1 MKINK
6 GIVKNINKKLIA
18 SLLAVSLT
26 TSLTGCD
33 EQLNVGRYDWLEYQK
48 DDSGMMVCNDVMV
61 YDRIRH
67 TKVVTFEFDG
77 NKATYLAYFVSY
89 NNGRD
94 NQKDVYY
101 NVFGGQVLYI
111 KQDKETKL
119 KILEENDLTDYLVSY
134 NKVQSTYTE
143 QELKDILNQ
152 IKEDYKE
159 EKDKQLVIGD

>member
-6 GIVKNINKKLIA
+6 GTVKNINKKLIA
-18 SLLAVSLT
+18 GLLAVSLT
-26 TSLTGCD
+26 TTLSGCD
-33 EQLNVGRYDWLEYQK
+33 ERANVGHYSWLEYEK
-48 DDSGMMVCNDVMV
+48 DDSGMLVCKDVMV
-61 YDRIRH
+61 YDSIRQ

-77 NKATYLAYFVSY
+77 KRATYLAYFVSY
-89 NNGRD
+89 NAGRD
-94 NQKDVYY
+94 DQKEEYY

-119 KILEENDLTDYLVSY
+119 KTLEENDLTDYLVSY

-152 IKEDYKE
+152 IKEDYE
-159 EKDKQLVIGD
+159 QEKDKQLVIEN